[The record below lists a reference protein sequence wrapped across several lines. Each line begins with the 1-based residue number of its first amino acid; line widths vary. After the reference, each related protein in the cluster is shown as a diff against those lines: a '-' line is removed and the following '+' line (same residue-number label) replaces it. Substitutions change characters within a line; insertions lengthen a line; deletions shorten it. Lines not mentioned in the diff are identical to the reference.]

1 MSTLFLHIYTFSAT
15 PIFLASK
22 REEKS
27 HSCPFISKKCI
38 ETSDKAAIPPQVRGA
53 TGPHK
58 KKGELHMASN
68 QTSFYQLNQW
78 EPEDK
83 VLREEFNA
91 DNSRVDGA
99 LHSLAE
105 EVGARALQTEV
116 DGLKTQ
122 LATKAAQ
129 SALDSLS
136 ASVTAGL
143 AKKYGTDN
151 PYIKAGSYMGDGA
164 ATRTISVGFQPS
176 LVMIFS
182 MDCNSIDSNYAFLLG
197 DSTAQLTIS
206 VGSRNKITQDWL
218 GLTSTGFTLQMP
230 TISFTHFNSEG
241 CSYRYLVFR

>member
-1 MSTLFLHIYTFSAT
+1 
-15 PIFLASK
+15 
-22 REEKS
+22 
-27 HSCPFISKKCI
+27 
-38 ETSDKAAIPPQVRGA
+38 
-53 TGPHK
+53 
-58 KKGELHMASN
+58 MASN

-99 LHSLAE
+99 LHGLAE

-143 AKKYGTDN
+143 AKKFGTDN
-151 PYIKAGSYMGDGA
+151 SYLKVGSYTGDGA

-182 MDCNSIDSNYAFLLG
+182 MDCDSIDQNYAFLLG
-197 DSTAQLTIS
+197 NSSSQVAVS
-206 VGSRNKITQDWL
+206 VGSRNKIVSDWL
-218 GLTSTGFTLQMP
+218 RLTSSGFTLQMP
-230 TISFTHFNSEG
+230 SISFTHFNSEE
-241 CSYRYLVFR
+241 CNYCYFAFR

>member
-1 MSTLFLHIYTFSAT
+1 
-15 PIFLASK
+15 
-22 REEKS
+22 
-27 HSCPFISKKCI
+27 
-38 ETSDKAAIPPQVRGA
+38 
-53 TGPHK
+53 
-58 KKGELHMASN
+58 MASN

-151 PYIKAGSYMGDGA
+151 SYIKSGSYTGDGA
-164 ATRTISVGFQPS
+164 KTRTISIGIRPAF
-176 LVMIFS
+176 LIIFVVNN
-182 MDCNSIDSNYAFLLG
+182 DYSNYDYALLLG
-197 DSTAQLTIS
+197 NEAVQAGIS
-206 VGSRNKITQDWL
+206 VGFRTIVSESWL
-218 GLTSTGFTLQMP
+218 QFSDTGFTLSGP
-230 TISFTHFNSEG
+230 DVSNVHFNSKD
-241 CSYRYLVFR
+241 YRYHYIAFR